1 VVEDGAQPL
10 SQRMIDL
17 AAIGPG
23 QRVLDV
29 ATGVGEPALSA
40 ARRSGPTARVDA
52 IDSSAAMLDLA
63 RARAAELNLE
73 NVMFRE
79 MAAENLAYPE
89 ASFDAVLCRWG
100 LMFLENLQETLAGF
114 RSHLNGSRR
123 SPSAAAW
130 YVAFSAWRRLPTGP

>member
-1 VVEDGAQPL
+1 
-10 SQRMIDL
+10 MIDL

-114 RSHLNGSRR
+114 RRILVPGGRLVAVVWGPPGAACQRGHDRLRPLQR
-123 SPSAAAW
+123 SDTA
-130 YVAFSAWRRLPTGP
+130 